1 MKLINSIDIQPQ
13 TVKWLYDLHN
23 NGLLIVDNS
32 FQRNYVW
39 TKKNQIQLI
48 ESILIGYPIPEIYLW
63 NTGTDENSGD
73 TCYSIVDGQ
82 QRTGAIFQ
90 FIANRF
96 KLAESALTN
105 KYSCFSRIKNRFFK
119 DLDPDDKKAIWAY
132 IFSIRIV
139 RNSVARDDIVTMFLR
154 LNSNNMTLNPQELR
168 NAEFEGE
175 FMQVTSELSELEF
188 WNENSLFGIADRR
201 RMRDISFIS
210 TLLVFMKQG
219 IQEDIRN
226 NNLNT
231 IYDLYNDEYPTKGE
245 DIERF
250 KGVIKQ
256 IDNIIS
262 GNTER
267 MKILR
272 RQVHFYSLFTA
283 VYELTIDKT
292 ELVDSQIRNYR
303 DFIDNYD
310 NDELLNRYFEP
321 IISDVYHYKSLAK
334 EGTRDKGNR
343 LGRHTAV
350 KKIFNFSRETS

>member
-1 MKLINSIDIQPQ
+1 MKLIDSIDIQPQ
-13 TVKWLYDLHN
+13 TIKWLSDLHN
-23 NGLLIVDNS
+23 NGLLVVDDS

-39 TKKNQIQLI
+39 TKKNQVQLI
-48 ESILIGYPIPEIYLW
+48 ESILMGYPIPEIYLW

-90 FIANRF
+90 YIANSF
-96 KLAESALTN
+96 KLTESALN
-105 KYSCFSRIKNRFFK
+105 EANECYKRVKNRFFK
-119 DLDPDDKKAIWAY
+119 DLDTDDKKALWAY
-132 IFSIRIV
+132 VFSVRII
-139 RNSVARDDIVTMFLR
+139 RNSVKREDIVTMFLR

-175 FMQVTSELSELEF
+175 FMKVTSYLSELDF
-188 WNENSLFGIADRR
+188 WNNNSLFGIADRR

-226 NNLNT
+226 DNLNT
-231 IYDLYNDEYPTKGE
+231 VYDLYNDSYPSKDQ

-250 KGVIKQ
+250 KSVLDQIGHVI
-256 IDNIIS
+256 D
-262 GNTER
+262 GNKER
-267 MKILR
+267 SKVLK
-272 RQVHFYSLFTA
+272 RQVHLYSLFTA
-283 VYELTIDKT
+283 VYQITIDQPN
-292 ELVDSQIRNYR
+292 LSDSQVKNYR

-310 NDELLNRYFEP
+310 NEELLERYF
-321 IISDVYHYKSLAK
+321 SDCLSEIYHYKSLAK

-343 LGRHTAV
+343 LGRHNAV
-350 KKIFNFSRETS
+350 MKVFNSERP